1 VRTNRLQPVPG
12 ILHEISN
19 HLPGKAT
26 KPLLHLQVESKGY
39 CNQKLPRQATGSCS
53 ACPAYF
59 IGLDLLAWVERMN
72 NAIRAKRVDLDRNE
86 PEENFEETRARFSEW
101 NYTAAC

>member
-1 VRTNRLQPVPG
+1 
-12 ILHEISN
+12 
-19 HLPGKAT
+19 
-26 KPLLHLQVESKGY
+26 
-39 CNQKLPRQATGSCS
+39 
-53 ACPAYF
+53 
-59 IGLDLLAWVERMN
+59 MN